1 MASVLDRFRN
11 LITKNAQQ
19 TAAQYNKAIY
29 QFLGES
35 IVWNPENDDTYIR
48 DGYRRNA
55 TIYSLVNL
63 ITNAATTIPFQ
74 IYEKVN
80 ENEVK
85 RYKSLTS
92 GSVDAQSLL
101 KANLI
106 RKNAMVELQGTELH
120 QLLERP
126 NAAQSYSSWISEL
139 IAFGKLT
146 GNRYIYGIAP
156 ETGMN
161 KGKYKELYVM
171 PSQIMEIVS
180 GGIMQPVQK
189 YRIEYQGAYDIPA
202 EDICHIK
209 DFNPYYDGT
218 GSHLYGQSPLRAGLR
233 SLTTNNE
240 AVQTGVKYLQNQTA
254 RGILTSDEGDLNEVQ
269 AQQLKDKF
277 RKNFQGADNAGDV
290 IITPKKLSWVN
301 FGLNAAD
308 VSLIEQYN
316 ASIKDLCNIYSVP
329 VQLLNNTESATY
341 NNMKEAKKALYQNA
355 VIPELNKIRDELN
368 RWLAPMY
375 GDKLFID
382 FDYSAIPELQEENEK
397 VVDQLSKAWWVTPN
411 EKRRVMNYGVDEE
424 NIALD
429 NYYIPANLL
438 PIETNEMPIPDPIDE
453 VDIEQEKQLIKEAL
467 WNIEVKAE
475 VQGMADVYTTEDEAV
490 ARAIELGG
498 DGYHQHEFD
507 GEVVYMPFET
517 HQEYEDAIAAMEEQK
532 QVSDAVEAGLKKK
545 VEEHNEEYGDDPSKR
560 VTLGML
566 IEVFERGVG
575 AYNTNPSSVRPSVTS
590 SDQWAYARVNS
601 FLYAMRN
608 ERFKSGK
615 HDTDLFPEGHPL
627 SSKEESKAEM
637 YDDYPQTAT
646 NNAKRMIEWRE
657 KYGRD
662 VVKGGTEVGW
672 QRANQLAKRE
682 AISADVVSRMAQFNR
697 HRDNA
702 TIADEYKD
710 EPWKDRGFVAWNL
723 WGGTAGVDWAIEK
736 MEELRNG

>member
-1 MASVLDRFRN
+1 MASVFDRFRN

-19 TAAQYNKAIY
+19 TAAEYNKAIY

-35 IVWNPENDDTYIR
+35 IVWNPENDDTYIK
-48 DGYRRNA
+48 DGYRKNA
-55 TIYSLVNL
+55 TIYSLVNI

-74 IYEKVN
+74 VYEKVN

-85 RYKSLTS
+85 RYKALTS
-92 GSVDAQSLL
+92 GSIDANSIY

-106 RKNAMVELQGTELH
+106 RKNAMVELEGTELH
-120 QLLERP
+120 KLLERP

-161 KGKYKELYVM
+161 QGKYKELYVM

-277 RKNFQGADNAGDV
+277 RKNFQGSDNAGDV

-301 FGLNAAD
+301 FGLNASD
-308 VSLIEQYN
+308 VSLIQQYN
-316 ASIKDLCNIYSVP
+316 ASIKDLCNIYAVP

-341 NNMKEAKKALYQNA
+341 NNMKEAKKALYQNC

-368 RWLAPMY
+368 RWLVPKF
-375 GDKLFID
+375 GEKLFID

-411 EKRRVMNYGVDEE
+411 EKRSVMNYGVDEE

-453 VDIEQEKQLIKEAL
+453 MDINEEKQLIKEAL

-475 VQGMADVYTTEDEAV
+475 VQGMPDVYTTIDEAI
-490 ARAIELGG
+490 ARANEFGG
-498 DGYHQHEFD
+498 DGYHEHEFD
-507 GEVVYMPFET
+507 GEVVYMPFAT

-532 QVSDAVEAGLKKK
+532 DVSDAVEKGLKKK
-545 VEEHNEEYGDDPSKR
+545 VEEHNEKFGDDATKR

-566 IEVFERGVG
+566 VKVFERGVG

-608 ERFKSGK
+608 GKFRSGK

-627 SSKEESKAEM
+627 SSKEETKAEM
-637 YDDYPQTAT
+637 FDDYPQTAT